1 MLERQSKYQRRY
13 EMKSTIPSGFVLHKK
28 DPSSLI
34 FFHYTHQF
42 QPGSPFDVLYL
53 RHPPNCVYL
62 SSISCRTKRSTAQ
75 AIYSVQINKHTLL
88 TLVHVMRYSMHILNR
103 TRNFIHLDTDKLEVP
118 VSSNKRHFWNF

>member
-13 EMKSTIPSGFVLHKK
+13 EMKSIIPSGFVLHKK

-34 FFHYTHQF
+34 FFHYTRQF

-75 AIYSVQINKHTLL
+75 AIYSVQINEHTLL
-88 TLVHVMRYSMHILNR
+88 TLVRVMRYSMHILDR

-118 VSSNKRHFWNF
+118 VSSNKRHF

>member
-34 FFHYTHQF
+34 FFHYTRQF

-62 SSISCRTKRSTAQ
+62 KRSTAQ
-75 AIYSVQINKHTLL
+75 AIYSVQINEHTLL
-88 TLVHVMRYSMHILNR
+88 TLVRVMRYSMHILNR

-118 VSSNKRHFWNF
+118 VSSNKRHF